1 MKIEKTFIRY
11 DGWMYYCITDNVCN
25 LCRNNPKNSH
35 LMEFYNGTCDKV
47 HESVVECVNFKNIN
61 D

>member
-11 DGWMYYCITDNVCN
+11 DGWMHYRITDNVCE
-25 LCRNNPKNSH
+25 LCRHNPKNSH
-35 LMEFYNGTCDKV
+35 LMEFYVGKCDKA